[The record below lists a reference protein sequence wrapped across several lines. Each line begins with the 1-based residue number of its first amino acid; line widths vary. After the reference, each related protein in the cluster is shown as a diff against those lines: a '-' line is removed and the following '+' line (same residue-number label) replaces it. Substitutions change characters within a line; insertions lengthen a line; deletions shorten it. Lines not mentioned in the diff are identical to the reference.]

1 MSATAPPRKSSIGRS
16 ALTDAAL
23 PVAIVGAL
31 FVLIVPLPPGA
42 LDLLL
47 AGNIAL
53 AVLVLL
59 TTLSVRSPLE
69 FSAFPTI
76 LLTTALS
83 RLVLNVA
90 TTRLIL
96 TRGGEH
102 GLDAAGGVIQAFGRF
117 VAGDEVIVGAVI
129 FLILVAIQFLVI
141 TKGAGRIGEV
151 AARFMLDGMPGK
163 QMAIDSDLHA
173 GVIDAAEAARRR
185 AEVQRQA
192 DFFASMDGAGKFVRG
207 DAVAGLVITVINIV
221 GGLAIGV
228 VRSGMAPMEAV
239 DVFTK
244 LTIGDGLVAQV
255 PAFLTSLAAGLIVTR
270 SSGETDL
277 GQDVV
282 GQLFGRP
289 EVLAVSSG
297 TLALLAFTELPMVPL
312 LTIATALGAGAFV
325 VARSRSE
332 DEHPADIP
340 AASAAPSPG
349 RAAPEPRAAEPMPA
363 REAEGPATVVEG
375 PGERMEDLL
384 HVDPL
389 ELEIGFR
396 LIALADPTR
405 GGDLLDRIRHVR
417 HRVAR
422 ELGLIVPQVRIRDEM
437 GLTPNDY
444 RIKIRGVVV
453 GHGTAFV
460 GRLLAVPPAGL
471 TGPQV
476 HGRDGIDP
484 ATGRPA
490 VWIHSDGRDAA
501 ERSGCRII
509 EPSASIAEH
518 FGEIVTRHADELMTH
533 EQVGR
538 LLDRARET
546 SPALVIEVVPGML
559 RAGEVQRVLQN
570 LLRERVSVRDLETIL
585 EALAEHAGRTRDI
598 DELTECVRR
607 ALGRRIT
614 QQYLG
619 LDGRLRVVTVDTA
632 LDARLS
638 RAARENDRPAE
649 ALGDDAARGVVRAVA
664 DGVAAAVAGG
674 VPPVIL
680 CSAES
685 RPVLKDLTRAD
696 LPRLVVLSRR
706 EVPRDT
712 PIEMIGTVVEQAES
726 PEHAPVLPESMLTHA
741 ASSSP
746 ILRGPHVAIAPR
758 GSSVGS
764 GSGSGST
771 TSDDATSTDSWSGGH
786 RP

>member
-1 MSATAPPRKSSIGRS
+1 MPATPRSMIALGRS
-16 ALTDAAL
+16 TAADSAL
-23 PVAIVGAL
+23 PAAIVGA
-31 FVLIVPLPPGA
+31 VLVLLVPLPPAA

-53 AVLVLL
+53 AVVVLL
-59 TTLSVRSPLE
+59 TTLSVRTPLE

-96 TRGGEH
+96 TRGGSH
-102 GLDAAGGVIQAFGRF
+102 GLDAAGGVIQAFGEF
-117 VAGDEVIVGAVI
+117 VSGDEVIVGAVI
-129 FLILVAIQFLVI
+129 FGILVAIQFLVI

-163 QMAIDSDLHA
+163 QMAIDADLHA
-173 GVIDAAEAARRR
+173 GAIDAAEAARRR
-185 AEVQRQA
+185 AAVQREA
-192 DFFASMDGAGKFVRG
+192 DFFAAMDGAGKFVRG
-207 DAVAGLVITVINIV
+207 DAMAGVVITAINVV

-228 VRSGMAPMEAV
+228 IRFGMPPAEAV
-239 DVFTK
+239 EVFTR

-255 PAFLTSLAAGLIVTR
+255 PALLTSLAAGLIVTR

-277 GQDVV
+277 GREVV
-282 GQLFGRP
+282 GQLLGRP
-289 EVLAVSSG
+289 EVLGVSAASLG
-297 TLALLAFTELPMVPL
+297 MLAMTGLPMVPL
-312 LTIATALGAGAFV
+312 LTVAAGLGAGAFV
-325 VARSRSE
+325 GWRSRGAGAAEPSS
-332 DEHPADIP
+332 
-340 AASAAPSPG
+340 ASAPSESK
-349 RAAPEPRAAEPMPA
+349 APEPAGKTEPTATAEA
-363 REAEGPATVVEG
+363 SGTVVEG
-375 PGERMEDLL
+375 PSERMEDLL

-405 GGDLLDRIRHVR
+405 GGDLLDRIRTVR

-437 GLTPNDY
+437 GLAPHDY
-444 RIKIRGVVV
+444 RIKIRGAVV
-453 GHGTAFV
+453 GQGTAYV

-471 TGPQV
+471 AGLQV

-490 VWIHSDGRDAA
+490 VWIHADGREAA
-501 ERSGCRII
+501 ERAGCRIV
-509 EPSASIAEH
+509 EPSAAIAEH
-518 FGEIVTRHADELMTH
+518 FGEIVARHADELMTH
-533 EQVGR
+533 EQVNR
-538 LLDRARET
+538 LLDRSRET

-607 ALGRRIT
+607 ALGRRIA

-619 LDGRLRVVTVDTA
+619 ADGRLRVVTVDGP
-632 LDARLS
+632 LDARLAA
-638 RAARENDRPAE
+638 AAREDDRPAE
-649 ALGDDAARGVVRAVA
+649 ALGEEAARAVVRAVA

-680 CSAES
+680 CSAEA

-712 PIEMIGTVVEQAES
+712 PIEVIGTVVEQDP
-726 PEHAPVLPESMLTHA
+726 PEDAPP
-741 ASSSP
+741 SSLDTLLAHP
-746 ILRGPHVAIAPR
+746 PAPGAPLRGPHAPVSSR
-758 GSSVGS
+758 GGPEPRRAAAAREAWPSGDGS
-764 GSGSGST
+764 LGRLEPDG
-771 TSDDATSTDSWSGGH
+771 
-786 RP
+786 

>member
-1 MSATAPPRKSSIGRS
+1 MPASPHRMIALGRS
-16 ALTDAAL
+16 TIVDAAL
-23 PVAIVGAL
+23 PVAIVGAVL
-31 FVLIVPLPPGA
+31 VLIVPVPPGA

-53 AVLVLL
+53 AVVVLL
-59 TTLSVRSPLE
+59 TTLAIRTPLE

-76 LLTTALS
+76 LLTTALT

-96 TRGGEH
+96 TRGGTE
-102 GLDAAGGVIQAFGRF
+102 GLDAAGGVVQAFGEF
-117 VAGDEVIVGAVI
+117 VSGDEVIVGAVI

-163 QMAIDSDLHA
+163 QMAIDADLHA
-173 GVIDAAEAARRR
+173 GAIDAAEAARRR
-185 AEVQRQA
+185 DGVQRQA
-192 DFFASMDGAGKFVRG
+192 DFFAAMDGAGKFVRG
-207 DAVAGLVITVINIV
+207 DAMAGVVITAINIV

-228 VRSGMAPMEAV
+228 IRFEMAPLEAV
-239 DVFTK
+239 EVFTK

-270 SSGETDL
+270 SSGESDL
-277 GQDVV
+277 GRDVV
-282 GQLFGRP
+282 GQLLGRP
-289 EVLAVSSG
+289 EVMTVSAVSIGLLAFTGLPAVPLLTVAAGLGAGAYVASRSKPLGEAAGSEPTAPEPTTRHEAPTPSAPAPSG
-297 TLALLAFTELPMVPL
+297 TLA
-312 LTIATALGAGAFV
+312 
-325 VARSRSE
+325 
-332 DEHPADIP
+332 
-340 AASAAPSPG
+340 
-349 RAAPEPRAAEPMPA
+349 
-363 REAEGPATVVEG
+363 EGMS
-375 PGERMEDLL
+375 ERMEDLL

-405 GGDLLDRIRHVR
+405 GGDLLDRIRTVR

-437 GLTPNDY
+437 GLPPHDY
-444 RIKIRGVVV
+444 RIKIRGAVV
-453 GHGTAFV
+453 GQGTAFV

-476 HGRDGIDP
+476 HGRDGVDP

-490 VWIHSDGRDAA
+490 VWIHADGREPA
-501 ERSGCRII
+501 ERAGCRIV

-518 FGEIVTRHADELMTH
+518 FGEIVARHADELMTH
-533 EQVGR
+533 EQVYR

-585 EALAEHAGRTRDI
+585 EALAEHAGRTRDT
-598 DELTECVRR
+598 DDLTECVRR
-607 ALGRRIT
+607 ALGRRIA

-619 LDGRLRVVTVDTA
+619 LDGRLRVVSVDA
-632 LDARLS
+632 PLDARLVA
-638 RAARENDRPAE
+638 AAREEDRPTE
-649 ALGDDAARGVVRAVA
+649 ALGEDSARGVVRAVA

-674 VPPVIL
+674 VHPVIL
-680 CSAES
+680 CSAEA

-712 PIEMIGTVVEQAES
+712 PIEVIGTVVEQDP
-726 PEHAPVLPESMLTHA
+726 PEGPVPPVPAP
-741 ASSSP
+741 ASGIPS
-746 ILRGPHVAIAPR
+746 ILRGPHAPISTRAPADPRR
-758 GSSVGS
+758 GTAAGE
-764 GSGSGST
+764 GR
-771 TSDDATSTDSWSGGH
+771 STDA
-786 RP
+786 R

>member
-1 MSATAPPRKSSIGRS
+1 MSASAPLRKTSIGRS

-23 PVAIVGAL
+23 PVAIVGAI
-31 FVLIVPLPPGA
+31 FVLIVPLPPGV

-102 GLDAAGGVIQAFGRF
+102 GLDAAGGVIRAFGRF

-163 QMAIDSDLHA
+163 QMAIDADLHA
-173 GVIDAAEAARRR
+173 GVIDASEAAHRRV
-185 AEVQRQA
+185 EVQRQA

-207 DAVAGLVITVINIV
+207 DAVAALVITVINIL
-221 GGLAIGV
+221 GGLVIGV
-228 VRSGMAPMEAV
+228 ARSGMAPLDAV

-244 LTIGDGLVAQV
+244 LTIGDGLVAQI
-255 PAFLTSLAAGLIVTR
+255 PAFLTALAAGLIVTR

-282 GQLFGRP
+282 GQLLGRP
-289 EVLAVSSG
+289 EVLTISAGS
-297 TLALLAFTELPMVPL
+297 LALLAFTELPMVPL
-312 LTIATALGAGAFV
+312 LTIAAALGGGAFV
-325 VARSRSE
+325 VSRSRIE
-332 DEHPADIP
+332 DDHPTED
-340 AASAAPSPG
+340 AAPSPSPS
-349 RAAPEPRAAEPMPA
+349 RSSFSESRPAEPLPRSEPMPA
-363 REAEGPATVVEG
+363 RGSEGAATVVEG
-375 PGERMEDLL
+375 QGERMEDLL

-453 GHGTAFV
+453 GQGSAFV

-619 LDGRLRVVTVDTA
+619 LDGRLRVVTVDSA

-638 RAARENDRPAE
+638 HAARENDRPAE

-712 PIEMIGTVVEQAES
+712 PIEIIGTVVEQSDGLERSA
-726 PEHAPVLPESMLTHA
+726 VLPESVLTHT

-746 ILRGPHVAIAPR
+746 ILRGPHAAIAPR

-764 GSGSGST
+764 GSASSEET
-771 TSDDATSTDSWSGGH
+771 PDQWSGGH

>member
-1 MSATAPPRKSSIGRS
+1 MVPIRVGSEERMPSSPKHMMALGRS
-16 ALTDAAL
+16 TITDAAL
-23 PVAIVGAL
+23 PVSIVGAV
-31 FVLIVPLPPGA
+31 FVLIVPMPPGV

-47 AGNIAL
+47 TVNIAL
-53 AVLVLL
+53 SVMVLL
-59 TTLSVRSPLE
+59 TTLAVRSPLE

-96 TRGGEH
+96 TRGGTE
-102 GLDAAGGVIQAFGRF
+102 GLDAAGGVIQAFGEF
-117 VAGDEVIVGAVI
+117 VTGDEVIVGAVI

-163 QMAIDSDLHA
+163 QMAIDADLHA
-173 GVIDAAEAARRR
+173 GAIDAAEAARRR
-185 AEVQRQA
+185 EGVQRQA
-192 DFFASMDGAGKFVRG
+192 DFFAAMDGAGKFVRG
-207 DAVAGLVITVINIV
+207 DAMAGVLITAINIV

-228 VRSGMAPMEAV
+228 VRFGMAPAEAV
-239 DVFTK
+239 EVFTK

-255 PAFLTSLAAGLIVTR
+255 PAFLSSLAAGLIVTR
-270 SSGETDL
+270 SSAETDL
-277 GQDVV
+277 GRDVI
-282 GQLFGRP
+282 GQLLGRP
-289 EVLAVSSG
+289 EVLTVSAAS
-297 TLALLAFTELPMVPL
+297 LALLAFTGLPAVPL
-312 LTIATALGAGAFV
+312 LTVAAGLGAGAFV
-325 VARSRSE
+325 ASRSNRGGDAPTGE
-332 DEHPADIP
+332 P
-340 AASAAPSPG
+340 ASASEPSP
-349 RAAPEPRAAEPMPA
+349 RAEATAPPSPTASSSGAQ
-363 REAEGPATVVEG
+363 VEG

-405 GGDLLDRIRHVR
+405 GGDLLDRIRTVR

-437 GLTPNDY
+437 GLPPHDY
-444 RIKIRGVVV
+444 RIKIRGAVV
-453 GHGTAFV
+453 GQGTAFV

-476 HGRDGIDP
+476 AGRDGIDP

-490 VWIHSDGRDAA
+490 VWIHADGREPA
-501 ERSGCRII
+501 ERAGCRIV

-518 FGEIVTRHADELMTH
+518 FGEIVARHADELMTH
-533 EQVGR
+533 EQVYR

-585 EALAEHAGRTRDI
+585 EALAEHGGRTRDI
-598 DELTECVRR
+598 DQLTECVRR
-607 ALGRRIT
+607 ALGRRIA

-619 LDGRLRVVTVDTA
+619 TDGRLRVVTVDGP
-632 LDARLS
+632 LDARLV
-638 RAARENDRPAE
+638 AAAGNDDRPTE
-649 ALGDDAARGVVRAVA
+649 TLGEDAARGVVRAVA

-680 CSAES
+680 CSAEA

-712 PIEMIGTVVEQAES
+712 PVEVIGTVVEQDSPDAALPPES
-726 PEHAPVLPESMLTHA
+726 LLVHAPGVPS
-741 ASSSP
+741 
-746 ILRGPHVAIAPR
+746 ILRGPHAPISPR
-758 GSSVGS
+758 VPASGESRDHSS
-764 GSGSGST
+764 
-771 TSDDATSTDSWSGGH
+771 